1 MGISFHVTSVREGT
15 IFNVM
20 QFLALEKSTGSLSI
34 RFGRNIPEVRIYFV
48 NGNLTTA
55 EFGAIVKDD
64 VIDVLLCQEFAVK
77 EIVFTPERVAQIN
90 EAALVKGASSLS
102 GIVLNASKD
111 VDMCEARSLIYG
123 MMPMTDGRGKK
134 PESLLHVLHDFDD
147 WESDLSKTPA
157 DAKDRQAPLKQCVL
171 LSRAL
176 RKGAIAYQT
185 PIVSLK
191 GVRPLINMLNPL
203 SENEESNLRGY
214 LRSLLPH
221 QRATHLSIER
231 FYAFASAI
239 ESIAQRR
246 GTEVGDQARKAIQE
260 LIQQTT
266 VLQENPKPAN
276 KS

>member
-20 QFLALEKSTGSLSI
+20 QFLALEKVTGTLSI
-34 RFGRNIPEVRIYFV
+34 RFGRNIPEVSIYFV
-48 NGNLTTA
+48 TGNLTTA
-55 EFGAIVKDD
+55 EFGAIVQDD

-90 EAALVKGASSLS
+90 ENALIRGAKSLS

-134 PESLLHVLHDFDD
+134 PESLLHVLYGFGE
-147 WESDLSKTPA
+147 WESELSKVPK
-157 DAKDRQAPLKQCVL
+157 DANDKQAPLKQCVL

-203 SENEESNLRGY
+203 SENEENNLRGY

-246 GTEVGDQARKAIQE
+246 GKEVGDKARKAIQE

-266 VLQENPKPAN
+266 VLQDNPNPST

>member
-1 MGISFHVTSVREGT
+1 
-15 IFNVM
+15 
-20 QFLALEKSTGSLSI
+20 
-34 RFGRNIPEVRIYFV
+34 
-48 NGNLTTA
+48 
-55 EFGAIVKDD
+55 
-64 VIDVLLCQEFAVK
+64 VLLCQEFAVK
-77 EIVFTPERVAQIN
+77 EISFTPERIAQIN
-90 EAALVKGASSLS
+90 EDALIEGATSLS

-111 VDMCEARSLIYG
+111 VDMCEARALIYG
-123 MMPMTDGRGKK
+123 MMPMTDGKGKK
-134 PESLLHVLHDFDD
+134 PESLLHVLHDFKD
-147 WESDLSKTPA
+147 WQSDLEKAPA
-157 DAKDRQAPLKQCVL
+157 DNKDKEAPLKECVL

-176 RKGAIAYQT
+176 RKGVIAYQT

-203 SENEESNLRGY
+203 SENEENNLRGY

-246 GTEVGDQARKAIQE
+246 GKEVGDQARKAIQE

-266 VLQENPKPAN
+266 VLQDHAAAQRK
-276 KS
+276 

>member
-20 QFLALEKSTGSLSI
+20 QFLALEKVTGTLSI
-34 RFGRNIPEVRIYFV
+34 RFGRNIPEVSIYFV
-48 NGNLTTA
+48 TGNLTTA
-55 EFGAIVKDD
+55 EFGAIVSDD

-90 EAALVKGASSLS
+90 ENALIRGASSLS

-123 MMPMTDGRGKK
+123 MMPMTDGKGRK
-134 PESLLHVLHDFDD
+134 PESLLHVLYNFGE
-147 WESDLSKTPA
+147 WESDLSKAPA
-157 DAKDRQAPLKQCVL
+157 DARDKNAPLKQCVL

-203 SENEESNLRGY
+203 SENEENNLRGY

-246 GTEVGDQARKAIQE
+246 GKEVGDQARKAIKE

-266 VLQENPKPAN
+266 VLHENPRPTAN
-276 KS
+276 K

>member
-1 MGISFHVTSVREGT
+1 
-15 IFNVM
+15 M
-20 QFLALEKSTGSLSI
+20 QFLALEKVTGTLSI
-34 RFGRNIPEVRIYFV
+34 RFGRNIPEVSIYFV
-48 NGNLTTA
+48 TGNLTTA
-55 EFGAIVKDD
+55 EFGAIVQDD

-90 EAALVKGASSLS
+90 ENALIRGAKSLS

-134 PESLLHVLHDFDD
+134 PESLLHVLYGFGE
-147 WESDLSKTPA
+147 WESELSKVPKGA
-157 DAKDRQAPLKQCVL
+157 NDKQAPLKQCVL

-203 SENEESNLRGY
+203 SENEENNLRGY

-246 GTEVGDQARKAIQE
+246 GKEVGDKARKAIQE

-266 VLQENPKPAN
+266 VLQDNPNPSTK
-276 KS
+276 K

>member
-1 MGISFHVTSVREGT
+1 
-15 IFNVM
+15 M
-20 QFLALEKSTGSLSI
+20 QFLALEKVTGTLSI
-34 RFGRNIPEVRIYFV
+34 KFGRNIPEVLMYFV
-48 NGNLTTA
+48 TGNLTTA

-77 EIVFTPERVAQIN
+77 EISFAPERLAQIN
-90 EAALVKGASSLS
+90 EAALFAGNKSLS

-123 MMPMTDGRGKK
+123 MMPMTDGKGKK
-134 PESLLHVLHDFDD
+134 PESLLHVLHDFKS
-147 WESDLSKTPA
+147 WEEPLSKAP
-157 DAKDRQAPLKQCVL
+157 KDSKDKEAPLKECVL

-176 RKGAIAYQT
+176 RKGVIAYQT

-191 GVRPLINMLNPL
+191 GVRPLINMLNPM
-203 SENEESNLRGY
+203 SDNEENNLRGY

-246 GTEVGDQARKAIQE
+246 GQEVGDQARKAIQE

-266 VLQENPKPAN
+266 VLQEQSASSQK
-276 KS
+276 

>member
-20 QFLALEKSTGSLSI
+20 QFLALEKVTGTLSI
-34 RFGRNIPEVRIYFV
+34 RFGRNIPEVSIYFV
-48 NGNLTTA
+48 TGNLTTA
-55 EFGAIVKDD
+55 EFGAIVQDD

-77 EIVFTPERVAQIN
+77 EIVFTPERIAQIN
-90 EAALVKGASSLS
+90 EKALIRGASSLS

-123 MMPMTDGRGKK
+123 MMPMTDGKGKK
-134 PESLLHVLHDFDD
+134 PESLLHVLYGFGE
-147 WESDLSKTPA
+147 WENELSKVPK
-157 DAKDRQAPLKQCVL
+157 DAKDKAAPLKQCVL

-191 GVRPLINMLNPL
+191 GIRPLINMLNPL
-203 SENEESNLRGY
+203 SENEENNLRGY

-246 GTEVGDQARKAIQE
+246 GKEVGDKARKAIQE

-266 VLQENPKPAN
+266 VLQDNPNPSA